1 MLAQK
6 NKKISSALAF
16 LVILGTLS
24 APLTTSAQAVP
35 IQQSEMTTITT
46 EQLKS
51 IIDSTSQVVL
61 MQAKNQGLSKE
72 KTAILQNQLDDMMT
86 HTTQMMNQQNLNGS
100 IQVPTAS
107 LQALSMNNTSNHQFQ
122 SQSSIINAQ
131 QSVPRLP
138 SIPNFLG
145 DGGMDTLIDYLLNG
159 VATFIQTI
167 PVAGPPI
174 AQMIRT
180 VGGTL
185 RQHFVN
191 NALAEGVL
199 GNLNGAREYY
209 KNLQTMMGYTDLNK
223 LLDSGSNLVA
233 GRLNDLLGSYGGKT
247 VIANPSKPAE
257 IRRAINEAQE
267 STLTGLNKVYDYYK
281 QDPYSTMTDANKYT
295 SPITAVS
302 EVTSMMG
309 HYEAARLTN
318 KGIRATGESI
328 LAQANGDALVEKSKE
343 NVGLAMKH
351 GTIARAGTSQA
362 TTTLGAMKIQTGLM
376 AEANNLNAMNSA
388 AIVAT
393 MRQMLAAQ
401 DATTQVTTALL
412 DQQIKKR
419 KELAALAQY
428 QSKELHHSNI
438 NTATSA
444 ATSIASLH
452 NISILSKLDASKHP
466 MPGPYGEDAFLK

>member
-1 MLAQK
+1 MLARN
-6 NKKISSALAF
+6 NKKISSTLAF
-16 LVILGTLS
+16 LIVLGTLS
-24 APLTTSAQAVP
+24 TPITANAQSVVV
-35 IQQSEMTTITT
+35 QQSEMTTITT

-51 IIDSTSQVVL
+51 MIDSTSQVIM
-61 MQAKNQGLSKE
+61 MQAKSQRLSEE
-72 KTAILQNQLDDMMT
+72 KTAILQSQLDDMMT
-86 HTTQMMNQQNLNGS
+86 RTTQIINQQNSNGA

-107 LQALSMNNTSNHQFQ
+107 LQALAMNRTPLQAQGTNMTAQ
-122 SQSSIINAQ
+122 SLPN
-131 QSVPRLP
+131 LP
-138 SIPNFLG
+138 SFLG
-145 DGGMDTLIDYLLNG
+145 DGGMDTLIDYLIGRLADVAKLIPGAGAVLSDIIKG
-159 VATFIQTI
+159 VGKGFRA
-167 PVAGPPI
+167 
-174 AQMIRT
+174 
-180 VGGTL
+180 
-185 RQHFVN
+185 HFVN
-191 NALAEGVL
+191 NALANGVL
-199 GNLNGAREYY
+199 GSLNGAREYY

-223 LLDSGSNLVA
+223 LLDSGSNQVA
-233 GRLNDLLGSYGGKT
+233 GRLNDLLGNYGGQT

-281 QDPYSTMTDANKYT
+281 QDPYAKMTGANKYT

-318 KGIRATGESI
+318 KGIRATGESM

-351 GTIARAGTSQA
+351 GTTARAGASQA

-428 QSKELHHSNI
+428 QSQELHHSNI

-444 ATSIASLH
+444 ATSIASLR
-452 NISILSKLDASKHP
+452 NISTLSKLDASEHP